1 MKKSIL
7 LVFLLFSAIRF
18 VSAQGLGELLN
29 NIDQSTILLFA
40 IFILSFSLLFFALN
54 KAFKKQ
60 NTAISGIIS
69 VVIAFLIVYGINKS
83 GFNVEGSLSNIGIS
97 AEALGVIVPI
107 IIVAGIIFLIIRL
120 AKDSLLVLGGLFILA
135 SFFVYAK
142 LILIVIGAGLIVAR
156 MFIKKGVW
164 ERKKKGYN
172 DKGAGI

>member
-7 LVFLLFSAIRF
+7 LVFLLFSTISF

-83 GFNVEGSLSNIGIS
+83 GFNIEGSLSDIGIS
-97 AEALGVIVPI
+97 PEMLGIVIPLVI
-107 IIVAGIIFLIIRL
+107 IAGIIFLVIRL
-120 AKDSLLVLGGLFILA
+120 KENSLLAIGGLLILV
-135 SFFVYAK
+135 SFFVDAK
-142 LILIVIGAGLIVAR
+142 LLLILVGVILILVR
-156 MFIKKGVW
+156 FFIAYGK
-164 ERKKKGYN
+164 KKKGYN